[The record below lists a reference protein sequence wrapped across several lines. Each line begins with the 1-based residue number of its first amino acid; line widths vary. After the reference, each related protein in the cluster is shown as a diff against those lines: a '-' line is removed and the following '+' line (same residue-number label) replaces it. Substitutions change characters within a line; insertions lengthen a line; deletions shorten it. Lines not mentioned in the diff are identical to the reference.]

1 MHETILIAD
10 ADATRRMML
19 EVQLGA
25 AWYRVVQATRLSD
38 ALSLAPRIRP
48 DLVVAAMALPDG
60 DAPTLR
66 ARFDR
71 DPALAQVPMIAL
83 TARNDRAARLRAL
96 RAGIDDALALPADD
110 RLLQARIR
118 SLLRTGFSGEGLCLA
133 GGAPDIAG
141 LAEPKAVFALRPQSA
156 RIALLT
162 GRAGTARA
170 WRTALTRHMAHP
182 IACHRI
188 GATHSPLSPRPDAV
202 VIEVGAEPEAG
213 AELHVLA
220 GLRAGGATRDTAV
233 IAVPAAG
240 DNRLAVEALDRGA
253 HDVMPSGFDAAE
265 LALRLEAQLRR
276 KARADRLRNTVQNGL
291 RDALRDPLTGLF
303 NRRHALPHLDAALRS
318 AARTGETA
326 ALLLADLDHFKRV
339 NDRHGHPVGD
349 AVLIEAARRLQGA
362 VRAPDMIARF
372 GGDEFLVVMPGC
384 GLRAA
389 RQAAGRLCRALD
401 KALIGP
407 GGPTPPLHVTASIGL
422 AVGPA
427 QGGRC
432 ADPAAALIC
441 SADRAL
447 YAAKTEGRNRYSIAS
462 EPA

>member
-66 ARFDR
+66 AGFDR

-83 TARNDRAARLRAL
+83 TAQNDRAARLRAL
-96 RAGIDDALALPADD
+96 RAGIDDALALPAGD

-118 SLLRTGFSGEGLCLA
+118 SLLRSGFSGEGLCLA
-133 GGAPDIAG
+133 GAAPDIVG
-141 LAEPKAVFALRPQSA
+141 LAEPGALFAPHPESA

-162 GRAGTARA
+162 GRTGTAWA
-170 WRTALTRHMAHP
+170 WRSALARHLAHP

-202 VIEVGAEPEAG
+202 VIELGAAREAG
-213 AELHVLA
+213 AGLHVLA
-220 GLRAGGATRDTAV
+220 RLRAGGATRDTAV

-240 DNRLAVEALDRGA
+240 DDRLAAEALDRGA
-253 HDVMPSGFDAAE
+253 HDVVPSGFDAAE

-276 KARADRLRNTVQNGL
+276 KARADRLRDTVQNGL

-303 NRRHALPHLDAALRS
+303 NRRHALPHLDTALRA
-318 AARTGETA
+318 AARTGETVA
-326 ALLLADLDHFKRV
+326 VLLADLDRFKRI

-349 AVLIEAARRLQGA
+349 VVLTEAARRLQGA
-362 VRAPDMIARF
+362 VSHPDMIARF
-372 GGDEFLVVMPGC
+372 GGDEFLIVMPGT

-389 RQAAGRLCRALD
+389 RRAAGRLCRALD
-401 KALIGP
+401 EALIGP

-427 QGGRC
+427 QGRC